1 MFGSNALTLV
11 RCLRLSSEKRE
22 ARSEKREARS
32 EKREARS
39 EKREARSEKRE
50 SLNVSHLVSIFNL
63 LLSEKRCLILLI
75 FTS

>member
-11 RCLRLSSEKRE
+11 RCLRLS
-22 ARSEKREARS
+22 SEKREARS

>member
-39 EKREARSEKRE
+39 EKRE
-50 SLNVSHLVSIFNL
+50 SLNVSHLMSIFNL

>member
-1 MFGSNALTLV
+1 MFGSNALTLD
-11 RCLRLSSEKRE
+11 RCLRLS
-22 ARSEKREARS
+22 SEKREARS